1 MVSRSRGVTFIEVVV
16 VLAIV
21 SIALLFLLMMMPRS
35 REQSRLLSCQKNLGQ
50 IGKALAIYH
59 RLEHQLPLFVAVA
72 GIDEPTHAKSP
83 GPLRILLDTLQMP
96 DLTALADLKTPA
108 KALPGQVPGEIP
120 VPGFVCG
127 SDRNATTGLFRAPI
141 SYRATTGD
149 SPAGDNGLF
158 APGRVIKITDVEATD
173 GLSFTAAFSERL
185 VGDKEP
191 NRPAVGNYRAVP
203 GPLSGLGCPV
213 DAGDSS
219 WRGDA
224 GSSWNWA
231 DYRSTIYNHALVP
244 NQKPSCV
251 AIDGQTAFMGASSG
265 HVRGVNLLLLDGS
278 VSLVTPAIDPKI
290 WKEFA
295 RIGSP
300 EKPQ

>member
-1 MVSRSRGVTFIEVVV
+1 MVSRSRGVTLIEVIVV
-16 VLAIV
+16 FAIV
-21 SIALLFLLMMMPRS
+21 TIALLFLLMMIPRS

-59 RLEHQLPLFVAVA
+59 QLEHQLPLIVALA
-72 GIDEPTHAKSP
+72 GIDEPTQAKSP
-83 GPLRILLDTLQMP
+83 GPLRILLDALQTP
-96 DLTALADLKTPA
+96 DLTALTDEKIPPKVL
-108 KALPGQVPGEIP
+108 LGQVPGEIP

-127 SDRNATTGLFRAPI
+127 SDPNATAGLFRAPI
-141 SYRATTGD
+141 SYRASTGD

-158 APGRVIKITDVEATD
+158 APGRLIKLTDVEATD

-191 NRPAVGNYRAVP
+191 NHPVVGNYRVVP
-203 GPLSGLGCPV
+203 GPLLGVGCPA

-231 DYRSTIYNHALVP
+231 DYRSTLYNHALVP
-244 NQKPSCV
+244 NQKPSCL